1 MVYTFYCDAASE
13 IIGKHLPM
21 DTYFT
26 AVNWREKATLKLL
39 VGRQEGHPA
48 RKKQSRG
55 VLVQLSVWSKV
66 QTCIRPSW
74 CHCHSLSLASVK
86 SRFVLPFLYR
96 LTWVVP
102 EKGPLY
108 GCVCVNWRVKCANKT
123 VDYIK
128 NSTNTADSN
137 WYTAVTT
144 DLLTLNPIFDYL
156 TGGAG

>member
-66 QTCIRPSW
+66 QTWYGPADATAT
-74 CHCHSLSLASVK
+74 HC
-86 SRFVLPFLYR
+86 
-96 LTWVVP
+96 
-102 EKGPLY
+102 
-108 GCVCVNWRVKCANKT
+108 
-123 VDYIK
+123 
-128 NSTNTADSN
+128 
-137 WYTAVTT
+137 
-144 DLLTLNPIFDYL
+144 LLLQ
-156 TGGAG
+156 